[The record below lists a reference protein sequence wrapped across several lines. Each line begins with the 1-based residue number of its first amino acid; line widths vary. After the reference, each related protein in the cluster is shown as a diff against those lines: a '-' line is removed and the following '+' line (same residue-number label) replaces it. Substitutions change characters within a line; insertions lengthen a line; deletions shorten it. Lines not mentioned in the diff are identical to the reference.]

1 MYRCKLTYI
10 LIFRYWSLKPAT
22 SNVMKNFIVTGIR
35 LVKKSRVIHLEVQQA
50 KALPEGVVTIF
61 RNKIQSLV

>member
-1 MYRCKLTYI
+1 
-10 LIFRYWSLKPAT
+10 
-22 SNVMKNFIVTGIR
+22 MKNFIVTGIR